1 VTEAY
6 GFRVQWS
13 DADGGWY
20 AVFSEI
26 PRLTGFG
33 ATREE
38 ALAELREVL
47 EAVVDAWRERGVRHL
62 DPAVE

>member
-1 VTEAY
+1 MTESY
-6 GFRVQWS
+6 GFHVEWS
-13 DADGGWY
+13 EADRGWY

-47 EAVVDAWRERGVRHL
+47 QAVVDAWRDRGVCPV
-62 DPAVE
+62 DAAAD